1 MGKELG
7 IEFVFVELKGSD
19 EMKSL
24 FGSEWNIST
33 QWEFVP
39 IKSLT
44 SDWKGGAPF
53 KPNDFTE
60 EGFPV
65 LHKGAIHRNRHLQ
78 NKK

>member
-33 QWEFVP
+33 
-39 IKSLT
+39 
-44 SDWKGGAPF
+44 
-53 KPNDFTE
+53 
-60 EGFPV
+60 
-65 LHKGAIHRNRHLQ
+65 
-78 NKK
+78 